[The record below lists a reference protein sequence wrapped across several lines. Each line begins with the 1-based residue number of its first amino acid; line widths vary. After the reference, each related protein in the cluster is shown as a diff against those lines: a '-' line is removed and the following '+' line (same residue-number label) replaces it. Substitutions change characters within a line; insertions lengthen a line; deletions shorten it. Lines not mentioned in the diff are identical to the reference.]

1 MIQPLKLTNR
11 EKFSQIQP
19 GDTSAFE
26 VEQES
31 DFSDSWLVTSV
42 SASAF
47 DRQTLRRVVA
57 RQRTAYSQ
65 LAIEWRP
72 INHGTVNRLSH
83 ITAGDVALSG
93 FCLLLAVWILLIWQ
107 SDAPF
112 WWVPGLSLFFGV
124 AAVAALHDAIWSTP
138 QSRRAQLRRQLRQS
152 HSQLKRLSNRLA
164 LVEVPNRLQS

>member
-19 GDTSAFE
+19 DDTSAFE
-26 VEQES
+26 VEQDS
-31 DFSDSWLVTSV
+31 DFSDSWLATSV

-65 LAIEWRP
+65 LALEWRAL
-72 INHGTVNRLSH
+72 NRGTVTRLSNL
-83 ITAGDVALSG
+83 TAGDLALSG
-93 FCLLLAVWILLIWQ
+93 FCLLLSVWILLIWQ

-112 WWVPGLSLFFGV
+112 WWVSGLSLFFGV
-124 AAVAALHDAIWSTP
+124 AAVAHFTTQSGHTP
-138 QSRRAQLRRQLRQS
+138 ITPSATSPPTAPITEPIEAPVQSAGTGRSYQRIVS
-152 HSQLKRLSNRLA
+152 K
-164 LVEVPNRLQS
+164 